1 MVYGLFTSKFKPR
14 KKTDKMAG
22 EAPLPPQACLPQAG
36 RGGSKKNSYWL
47 LSYWLLVFLS
57 VSTIKQLDT

>member
-1 MVYGLFTSKFKPR
+1 MVYGLFTSKFKPK

-22 EAPLPPQACLPQAG
+22 EAPLPPQ
-36 RGGSKKNSYWL
+36 GGSKKNSYWL

>member
-1 MVYGLFTSKFKPR
+1 MVYVLFTSKFKPK

-22 EAPLPPQACLPQAG
+22 EAPLPPQ
-36 RGGSKKNSYWL
+36 GGSKKNSYWL
-47 LSYWLLVFLS
+47 LSYWLLVFLG

>member
-1 MVYGLFTSKFKPR
+1 MFCLHQNSSQR

-22 EAPLPPQACLPQAG
+22 EAPLPPSSLPAAG

>member
-36 RGGSKKNSYWL
+36 GGSKKNSYWL

-57 VSTIKQLDT
+57 VSTIKQFND